1 MANEISMGA
10 YLKLSKGGRTPHF
23 ECPFDTFTQT
33 GTDYFK
39 GTQTATTTTAAL
51 EIGRITQPGLMLL
64 KNLDSSN
71 WIEMAGATFVAD
83 SGVIQVLA
91 GEWCLFRWKGTT
103 PFIRANSADVEVDY
117 LLLEA

>member
-71 WIEMAGATFVAD
+71 YVELAGATFTIGN
-83 SGVIQVLA
+83 GVIRVNA
-91 GEWCLFRWKGTT
+91 GEWCLFRWMGTT
-103 PFIRANSADVEVDY
+103 PFILANTASVEVEF